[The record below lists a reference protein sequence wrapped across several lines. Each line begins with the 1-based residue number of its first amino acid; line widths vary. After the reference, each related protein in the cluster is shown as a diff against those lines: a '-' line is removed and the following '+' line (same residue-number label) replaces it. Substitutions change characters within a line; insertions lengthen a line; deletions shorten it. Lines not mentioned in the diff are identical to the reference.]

1 MCFDHLHV
9 LHETY
14 AKHSLSTEECWPLN
28 IVVACTLQ
36 PSVVTSCYVYESV
49 FFLIIYFMLFYFIS
63 RELSRFIAAGRLNC
77 KIDKVGGVVETN
89 R

>member
-1 MCFDHLHV
+1 MRTAKIGPDLTLLCHLQLLLV
-9 LHETY
+9 ITCIKLI
-14 AKHSLSTEECWPLN
+14 L
-28 IVVACTLQ
+28 
-36 PSVVTSCYVYESV
+36 VYI
-49 FFLIIYFMLFYFIS
+49 FFIS